1 MTRLYSRHQGFPGN
15 VRPDT
20 IDYFPLSILSRSIVL
35 RWLASFVPA
44 PVTVRWQERA
54 RSCLGALLGIA
65 FTGGSMFLLLG
76 PAANIP
82 LLVAPMGAS
91 GVLLFAVPASP
102 LAQPWSIIGGNL
114 VSATIGVA
122 CANAIADPTLAA
134 ALAVALSICGMFA
147 LRCVHP
153 PSGAVALTAVLGGPA
168 IHALGYRF
176 VLEPIAIQ
184 SAALLGAAIAYHAA
198 TGHRYPH
205 AGRQGRGAAGNAPDN
220 ASRGDFIRADLEAV
234 LKRRSEMLDIDPDD
248 LESLLRETQL
258 QAFSRSFNE
267 LTCEDIMSR
276 HVVSVSAATRAT
288 VAWAQLKRNHL
299 KALPVTDA
307 DHKLIGIVTR
317 ADLVDKRIFGKFVP
331 LTTYFEGWLRGD
343 ALRAPTVGS
352 VMSTEVCTVEATAPI
367 TDLVPMF
374 ANYGHHHIP
383 VLDAAGQ
390 VIGMITQV
398 DLISGLYRQT
408 MIKAQQAA

>member
-1 MTRLYSRHQGFPGN
+1 M
-15 VRPDT
+15 
-20 IDYFPLSILSRSIVL
+20 
-35 RWLASFVPA
+35 RWFSSFLPV
-44 PVTVRWQERA
+44 PVTVKWQERA

-65 FTGGSMFLLLG
+65 FTGGSMYLLLG
-76 PAANIP
+76 PGANIP

-91 GVLLFAVPASP
+91 AVLLFAVPASP

-114 VSATIGVA
+114 VSAIIGVT
-122 CANAIADPTLAA
+122 CANVIADPTLAA
-134 ALAVALSICGMFA
+134 ALAVAFAICGMFA

-176 VLEPIAIQ
+176 VLEPIAVQ
-184 SAALLGAAIAYHAA
+184 SVALLAAAIAYHAA

-205 AGRQGRGAAGNAPDN
+205 SMRQARGAGNAAD
-220 ASRGDFIRADLEAV
+220 AGSRAGFTRADLEAV

-276 HVVSVSAATRAT
+276 HVVSVAATTRA
-288 VAWAQLKRNHL
+288 VAAWALLKRNKV
-299 KALPVTDA
+299 KALPVIDA
-307 DHKLIGIVTR
+307 DHSLIGIVTR
-317 ADLVDKRIFGKFVP
+317 ADLVDKRIFGSFSP
-331 LTTYFEGWLRGD
+331 FITYFDGWLRGD
-343 ALRAPTVGS
+343 ALRAPTVGN
-352 VMSTEVCTVEATAPI
+352 VMTTDVCTVKASAPI

-383 VLDAAGQ
+383 VLDTAGHA
-390 VIGMITQV
+390 VGMITQV

-408 MIKAQQAA
+408 VVKAQQAA

>member
-1 MTRLYSRHQGFPGN
+1 M
-15 VRPDT
+15 
-20 IDYFPLSILSRSIVL
+20 SRSIVL
-35 RWLASFVPA
+35 RWLSSFVPV
-44 PVTVRWQERA
+44 PVTVKWQERA

-65 FTGGSMFLLLG
+65 FTGGSMYLLLG
-76 PAANIP
+76 PGANIP

-91 GVLLFAVPASP
+91 AVLLFAVPASP

-114 VSATIGVA
+114 VSATIGVT
-122 CANAIADPTLAA
+122 CANVIGDPTLAA
-134 ALAVALSICGMFA
+134 ALAVALAIGGMFA

-184 SAALLGAAIAYHAA
+184 SVALLAAAIAYHAA

-205 AGRQGRGAAGNAPDN
+205 SARVARSAGSTADADSRAG
-220 ASRGDFIRADLEAV
+220 FTRADLEAV

-267 LTCEDIMSR
+267 LTCENIMSR
-276 HVVSVSAATRAT
+276 HVVSVSAGTRA
-288 VAWAQLKRNHL
+288 VAAWALLKRNKV
-299 KALPVTDA
+299 KALPVIDA
-307 DHKLIGIVTR
+307 DHGLIGIVTR
-317 ADLVDKRIFGKFVP
+317 ADLVDKRIFGQFVP
-331 LTTYFEGWLRGD
+331 FIAYIDGWLRGD

-352 VMSTEVCTVEATAPI
+352 VMTTDVCTVKTNAPI

-374 ANYGHHHIP
+374 ANFGHHHIP
-383 VLDAAGQ
+383 VLDTAGH
-390 VIGMITQV
+390 VVGMITQV

-408 MIKAQQAA
+408 VVKAQQAA